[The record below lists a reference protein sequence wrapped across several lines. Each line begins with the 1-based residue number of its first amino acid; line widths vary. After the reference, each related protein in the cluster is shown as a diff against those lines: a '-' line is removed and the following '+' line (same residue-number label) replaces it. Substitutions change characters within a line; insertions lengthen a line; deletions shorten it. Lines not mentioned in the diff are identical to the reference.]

1 MCPHDADWTPKLT
14 SRQTRQ
20 CAEETQ
26 FKLATVLN
34 GLAIVDACGRAEN
47 RIWIILASFRACSN
61 DPYLA
66 IPYPSCNP
74 IRARP
79 PPSAT
84 ISTPNA
90 LQKVFFVSNTAAPIV
105 LPCWKAFIKG
115 VELAGCKKC
124 LYKKG
129 AAESLHPITE
139 ISHGIA
145 ALKYSASRLPRPFA
159 RRNCFNLFL

>member
-1 MCPHDADWTPKLT
+1 MKTVPYQSLIADFGKFCSPALLSLQEATLYDRGSKIMCPHDADWTPKLT

-61 DPYLA
+61 GPYLA

-74 IRARP
+74 YELDRP
-79 PPSAT
+79 QVPPFLHLMHFRRYSSSVT
-84 ISTPNA
+84 QRHQLSSP
-90 LQKVFFVSNTAAPIV
+90 
-105 LPCWKAFIKG
+105 
-115 VELAGCKKC
+115 AGK
-124 LYKKG
+124 L
-129 AAESLHPITE
+129 S
-139 ISHGIA
+139 
-145 ALKYSASRLPRPFA
+145 
-159 RRNCFNLFL
+159 

>member
-1 MCPHDADWTPKLT
+1 MCPHDANWTPKLT

-20 CAEETQ
+20 CAERSQ

-61 DPYLA
+61 GPYLV
-66 IPYPSCNP
+66 IPYPP
-74 IRARP
+74 
-79 PPSAT
+79 
-84 ISTPNA
+84 
-90 LQKVFFVSNTAAPIV
+90 QKVFFVSNTAALIV
-105 LPCWKAFIKG
+105 LPWWKSFRKG
-115 VELAGCKKC
+115 AELAGCKKC

-129 AAESLHPITE
+129 TAESLHPITE
-139 ISHGIA
+139 ISHGTA

-159 RRNCFNLFL
+159 RRNCFDLFL